1 MKRKTSFTLG
11 ILFVL
16 VLAAPGWAGPAGD
29 FNRGWHA
36 FHDLCKDSKKSRYR
50 SYWMQVKK
58 HFSSAYKASPSGSYA
73 PKSLYYLGRT
83 YEELGK
89 RSYLQSDFKQALD
102 YYQRQINRFPNHSW
116 TDDAQLRKAKIHFEY
131 LNDPEQ
137 AYIEFLK
144 VVHNHPKGDMR
155 PEAEKFLKKMDS
167 RRAGKLTQKE
177 EKELLSEA
185 KEAKRTAQNKA
196 SSQEGNADELKLE
209 EIRHWSSDDYTRVVL
224 DLNQETEY
232 YHKLLKPDPKLG
244 TPHRLFIDLAGTRLG
259 PKTARKDKIADG
271 ILQRVRAAQYRK
283 DKARVVLDI
292 QKLDKFRVFS
302 LQNPFRIVV
311 DVYAPDKSNKPTQR
325 VKLQENGKDVAPDS
339 LVEQLGLTIKTIMID
354 PGHGGKDPGAV
365 CNGILEKDLNLK
377 MSKILGKM
385 LEKKGFK
392 VLYTRTKDT
401 FIPLEERTAMANS
414 KKADLFIS
422 IHCNAH
428 NSKRVEGFEV
438 YYLNLAKSKDAVRVA
453 ARENSISEKKISDL
467 QYILTDLMLNSKIS
481 ESRDLAGSV
490 HKTAL
495 KSGRQVYSSLNDH
508 GVRQAP
514 FYVLM
519 GAQMPSILLE
529 LGYITN
535 PEDRRHLQSEKFLTR
550 MASGLV
556 QGIVEYRDKM
566 KQYATF
572 TPE

>member
-1 MKRKTSFTLG
+1 
-11 ILFVL
+11 
-16 VLAAPGWAGPAGD
+16 
-29 FNRGWHA
+29 
-36 FHDLCKDSKKSRYR
+36 
-50 SYWMQVKK
+50 
-58 HFSSAYKASPSGSYA
+58 
-73 PKSLYYLGRT
+73 
-83 YEELGK
+83 
-89 RSYLQSDFKQALD
+89 
-102 YYQRQINRFPNHSW
+102 
-116 TDDAQLRKAKIHFEY
+116 
-131 LNDPEQ
+131 
-137 AYIEFLK
+137 
-144 VVHNHPKGDMR
+144 
-155 PEAEKFLKKMDS
+155 
-167 RRAGKLTQKE
+167 
-177 EKELLSEA
+177 
-185 KEAKRTAQNKA
+185 
-196 SSQEGNADELKLE
+196 
-209 EIRHWSSDDYTRVVL
+209 
-224 DLNQETEY
+224 
-232 YHKLLKPDPKLG
+232 
-244 TPHRLFIDLAGTRLG
+244 
-259 PKTARKDKIADG
+259 
-271 ILQRVRAAQYRK
+271 
-283 DKARVVLDI
+283 
-292 QKLDKFRVFS
+292 
-302 LQNPFRIVV
+302 
-311 DVYAPDKSNKPTQR
+311 
-325 VKLQENGKDVAPDS
+325 
-339 LVEQLGLTIKTIMID
+339 
-354 PGHGGKDPGAV
+354 
-365 CNGILEKDLNLK
+365 
-377 MSKILGKM
+377 
-385 LEKKGFK
+385 
-392 VLYTRTKDT
+392 
-401 FIPLEERTAMANS
+401 MANS